1 LIRLVLYTETE
12 VSIAAIDVSATET
25 KFIPAIDKVTATQ
38 GDDDM
43 TMAQILTKMRSA
55 KPKAKGV
62 VIKEPVSVPKTPS
75 TTISPS
81 EKGKGL
87 LIDEPKKKFKFQSP
101 SQQQQQPMITDEEL
115 KRQVADLD
123 AQEAAQK
130 AAQIL
135 SDKEYAEKLQAQKN
149 AELTASWFEERA
161 QVEADCE
168 FAKIVHKEEQDKYSV
183 DEKAR
188 MLKEIFDAKKK
199 KFAAQRYAAK
209 KNKPPT
215 QKQRRD
221 LMCRYLFI
229 YLFFCCKGKFIL
241 ISTTPNMYI
250 INIYSCADI

>member
-1 LIRLVLYTETE
+1 MIRLVLYTETE

-55 KPKAKGV
+55 KPK
-62 VIKEPVSVPKTPS
+62 
-75 TTISPS
+75 
-81 EKGKGL
+81 
-87 LIDEPKKKFKFQSP
+87 KKFKFQSP

-115 KRQVADLD
+115 TRQVADLD
-123 AQEAAQK
+123 AQEAAQE

-149 AELTASWFEERA
+149 AELIASWFEERA
-161 QVEADCE
+161 QVETDCE
-168 FAKIVHKEEQDKYSV
+168 LAKIVHKEEQYKYSV

-199 KFAAQRYAAK
+199 KFAAQRYAAQ

-221 LMCRYLFI
+221 LMCRYFFISLFI
-229 YLFFCCKGKFIL
+229 YFFVAKVNL
-241 ISTTPNMYI
+241 Y
-250 INIYSCADI
+250 